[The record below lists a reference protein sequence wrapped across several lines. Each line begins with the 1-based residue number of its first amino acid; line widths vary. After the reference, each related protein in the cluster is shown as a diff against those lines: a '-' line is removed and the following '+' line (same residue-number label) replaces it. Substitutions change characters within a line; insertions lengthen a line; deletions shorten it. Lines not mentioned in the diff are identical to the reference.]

1 MQKIE
6 KNKIEEPKK
15 SVSAKTNK
23 KPKKEKRKKGKA
35 FKVVLVIF
43 LLTLSFFI
51 GYIVRDK
58 KVTEN
63 ENERIITKKEKKEI
77 TFENSELKD
86 AFAYSFD
93 ENNIYVLYSD
103 NESKK
108 IYGFDDNNREIN
120 SLIYKEGMIYFTEKD
135 GEEKVYTKMI
145 DLNKGNSKYDVEN
158 VDLEG
163 DELTLVGC
171 YDKYIYYFDSYSKV
185 YKNKEYGYTLYKYD
199 VQNKKKTVAI
209 EGLVYDAKIS
219 SNGKIYYSKAYSKI
233 VNKKVKILKSNI
245 YAYSISEDKNLL
257 VSSNKFNDY
266 YGNITPYELL
276 DIYKTYVIY
285 KYDSRDKTY
294 YFKYDIVTT
303 NITNII
309 SENRYD
315 ISCDNDNNY
324 LICLKN
330 IKSNKT
336 DLLIYSVETNEKI
349 YESNNVTNKDLISAY
364 VIPNDKFNGLYINL
378 APDDTTNLF
387 SLESQK
393 FIDENSTLNNVVL
406 KDN

>member
-145 DLNKGNSKYDVEN
+145 DLNNGNSKYDVEN

-171 YDKYIYYFDSYSKV
+171 YKRK
-185 YKNKEYGYTLYKYD
+185 TP
-199 VQNKKKTVAI
+199 QN
-209 EGLVYDAKIS
+209 
-219 SNGKIYYSKAYSKI
+219 
-233 VNKKVKILKSNI
+233 
-245 YAYSISEDKNLL
+245 
-257 VSSNKFNDY
+257 
-266 YGNITPYELL
+266 
-276 DIYKTYVIY
+276 
-285 KYDSRDKTY
+285 
-294 YFKYDIVTT
+294 
-303 NITNII
+303 
-309 SENRYD
+309 
-315 ISCDNDNNY
+315 
-324 LICLKN
+324 
-330 IKSNKT
+330 
-336 DLLIYSVETNEKI
+336 
-349 YESNNVTNKDLISAY
+349 
-364 VIPNDKFNGLYINL
+364 
-378 APDDTTNLF
+378 
-387 SLESQK
+387 
-393 FIDENSTLNNVVL
+393 
-406 KDN
+406 

>member
-1 MQKIE
+1 
-6 KNKIEEPKK
+6 
-15 SVSAKTNK
+15 
-23 KPKKEKRKKGKA
+23 
-35 FKVVLVIF
+35 
-43 LLTLSFFI
+43 
-51 GYIVRDK
+51 
-58 KVTEN
+58 
-63 ENERIITKKEKKEI
+63 
-77 TFENSELKD
+77 
-86 AFAYSFD
+86 
-93 ENNIYVLYSD
+93 
-103 NESKK
+103 
-108 IYGFDDNNREIN
+108 
-120 SLIYKEGMIYFTEKD
+120 MIYFTEKD

-145 DLNKGNSKYDVEN
+145 DLNKGNSRYDVEN
-158 VDLEG
+158 VDLEE

-199 VQNKKKTVAI
+199 VQNNKKTVAI

-219 SNGKIYYSKAYSKI
+219 SNGKIYYSKAYSKV
-233 VNKKVKILKSNI
+233 VNKQVKILKSNI
-245 YAYSISEDKNLL
+245 YAYNISEDKNLL

-315 ISCDNDNNY
+315 ISCSNDNNY

-330 IKSNKT
+330 IKSNKK

-364 VIPNDKFNGLYINL
+364 VLPNNKFNGLYINL

-387 SLESQK
+387 NLESQK

>member
-6 KNKIEEPKK
+6 KNKIEESKK
-15 SVSAKTNK
+15 SISTKTKK

-35 FKVVLVIF
+35 FKIVLVIF

-63 ENERIITKKEKKEI
+63 ENKRIITNKEKKEI

-93 ENNIYVLYSD
+93 ENNIYALYSN

-145 DLNKGNSKYDVEN
+145 DLNKGNSRYDVEN
-158 VDLEG
+158 VDLEE

-199 VQNKKKTVAI
+199 VQNNKKTVAI

-219 SNGKIYYSKAYSKI
+219 SNGKIYYSKAYSKV
-233 VNKKVKILKSNI
+233 VNKQVKILKSNI
-245 YAYSISEDKNLL
+245 YAYNISEDKNLL

-309 SENRYD
+309 S
-315 ISCDNDNNY
+315 
-324 LICLKN
+324 
-330 IKSNKT
+330 
-336 DLLIYSVETNEKI
+336 
-349 YESNNVTNKDLISAY
+349 
-364 VIPNDKFNGLYINL
+364 
-378 APDDTTNLF
+378 
-387 SLESQK
+387 
-393 FIDENSTLNNVVL
+393 
-406 KDN
+406 